1 MNCEIKSAG
10 RVLDLLEY
18 LANCRTPVRLSQIVA
33 DLSLPKSSAHGLVQT
48 LVMRG
53 HVSRNAAGAYALVE
67 SVRHGFPFTRQEEP
81 LVVTAMP
88 VMEKLRDET
97 GETVILGTL
106 NARGDMRRLAKCVSP
121 HPLRYDVKIDS
132 PITAYCTATG
142 RVLLAYASPEVVD
155 EYFGRVQILSYTPFT
170 ETDVGRLRQ
179 ILARVRRDGY
189 ALNEQEFITG
199 STGIA
204 APVFDAAGSV
214 VAAINLGTLTSRFLA
229 RREQIILLVRSA
241 GDTLSRKLG
250 YRADQRGRNAE
261 VAGTP

>member
-1 MNCEIKSAG
+1 MNSEIKSAA

-18 LANCRTPVRLSQIVA
+18 LAARRAPVRLSQIVD
-33 DLSLPKSSAHGLVQT
+33 DLALPKSSAHGLVQT

-53 HVSRNAAGAYALVE
+53 HVVRNAAGAYALVE

-97 GETVILGTL
+97 GETVILSTL

-121 HPLRYDVKIDS
+121 HPVRYDIKIDS
-132 PITAYCTATG
+132 PIAAYCTATG
-142 RVLLAYASPEVVD
+142 RVLLAFAPREVVD
-155 EYFGRVQILSYTPFT
+155 EYFERVQILSYTPFT
-170 ETDVGRLRQ
+170 ETDVGRLRST
-179 ILARVRRDGY
+179 IEKVRRDGY

-204 APVFDAAGSV
+204 APVFDAGGAA

-241 GDTLSRKLG
+241 ADALSRRLG
-250 YRADQRGRNAE
+250 YKANERI
-261 VAGTP
+261 